1 MYSFLERDVAAFY
14 EAERR
19 TSRLISLFTA
29 IALLLACGGLFG
41 LAAHSAEQRTKE
53 IGIRKVVGASAGSI
67 VGLLSKDF
75 LRLVLISVAFAV
87 PISYLAMSRWLESF
101 AYRIDMG
108 AGAFLLA
115 AASALLIAL
124 ATVSY
129 HAIKSAMADP
139 VKSLRHE

>member
-1 MYSFLERDVAAFY
+1 M
-14 EAERR
+14 
-19 TSRLISLFTA
+19 
-29 IALLLACGGLFG
+29 
-41 LAAHSAEQRTKE
+41 
-53 IGIRKVVGASAGSI
+53 
-67 VGLLSKDF
+67 
-75 LRLVLISVAFAV
+75 
-87 PISYLAMSRWLESF
+87 MSRWLESF
-101 AYRIDMG
+101 AYRIEMG